1 MRKFYVLIMI
11 DQFLDNLGTVKDL
24 DVIYL
29 SCGDVWKLKRIF
41 ESYDLNDTLDTDE
54 KVISRITVGSMSPN
68 EGKNSIQVL
77 EIILSSADFIE
88 PIILIFLKMHDCT
101 LKRKVEHDHIHS
113 FVLTAEA
120 RIAKLVKKVIRNFQS
135 ELEDTDKV
143 LTFVGK
149 SGIFRAEESNTSN
162 VT

>member
-1 MRKFYVLIMI
+1 MI
-11 DQFLDNLGTVKDL
+11 DHFLDNLGTVKNL
-24 DVIYL
+24 DAIYL

-54 KVISRITVGSMSPN
+54 KVISRVTVGSMSSN
-68 EGKNSIQVL
+68 QGGNSIQVL

-88 PIILIFLKMHDCT
+88 SIVLIFLKMHDCT
-101 LKRKVEHDHIHS
+101 LKSKVKHDHIHS
-113 FVLTAEA
+113 FVLTADA

-149 SGIFRAEESNTSN
+149 SGIFKAEEFNASN